1 MTTATVEIKIATQA
15 GQIESKKIGSASM
28 AIAFDK
34 SKVESRRWWSL
45 IRGLIEV
52 AAAFSLGVPFLRMI
66 SS

>member
-34 SKVESRRWWSL
+34 SKVESRR
-45 IRGLIEV
+45 
-52 AAAFSLGVPFLRMI
+52 
-66 SS
+66 